1 MNDIKVVQNSKTK
14 NISNIDQWTTAFL
27 KFVAIYCSKFLHEAS
42 SLMKYGETVRRLAAG
57 TQSMV
62 WATHNTQF
70 WLFRE
75 RHHLPRDQIHMEFW
89 LMATTLHPSLSI
101 TQSPSQQNRS
111 NKPFKNKDLQNWQQP
126 FLANTCWTYNKK
138 GECRF
143 SRCRHPFLANTCWTY
158 NKKGECQFPRC
169 RQLFLANT
177 CWTYNKKGECRF
189 PRCRYPHTCGL
200 CRGNH
205 HAGSCTSTRNQSSSQ
220 AIAKLC
226 CT

>member
-1 MNDIKVVQNSKTK
+1 MDHT
-14 NISNIDQWTTAFL
+14 FL

-42 SLMKYGETVRRLAAG
+42 SLMKYGETVRMLAAD

-62 WATHNTQF
+62 WATYNTEF

-75 RHHLPRDQIHMEFW
+75 HHRLPRDQIHMEFW

-101 TQSPSQQNRS
+101 TQSPSQQNRPY
-111 NKPFKNKDLQNWQQP
+111 KPFKNKDLQNWQQP

-143 SRCRHPFLANTCWTY
+143 
-158 NKKGECQFPRC
+158 PRC
-169 RQLFLANT
+169 HH
-177 CWTYNKKGECRF
+177 
-189 PRCRYPHTCGL
+189 PHTCGL